1 MTAFAGRDHRLD
13 IARGLALAMIFI
25 DHVTGN
31 WLANVTL
38 QNFGFSDAAEL
49 FVFISGFAA
58 ARVYG
63 NIWRKEGAVIGI
75 GQIVRRIRVL
85 YFSHLVLFVLFAAL
99 VTVLAKH
106 MSKPIFIEAM
116 NLHRLIQ
123 VTEEMLPAI
132 LTLQFQPTHLGIL
145 PLYIALM
152 TWLIVMLPLMR
163 SRPYVALAISA
174 VIWALAAAFRINLPL
189 HLGGQWY
196 FNPFAWQ
203 TIFVV
208 GAVAGLHPELV
219 ERLQRRWI
227 VALAVL
233 VLVVCFP
240 LNLYTKFGLFADL
253 APQRFWDLVSLASIK
268 SYEGPLRLAHFFSL
282 MLMASVLMPRRDHPA
297 LEFFKPLT
305 LMGRHSLN
313 VFCFGI
319 LLSILGTAAM
329 EVYGTGWAMQIA
341 ANLLGFAAML
351 GLAAWCEWWKKNI
364 SRRRR
369 DVAAPKPV

>member
-13 IARGLALAMIFI
+13 IARGLALAMIFV

-58 ARVYG
+58 ARVYA

-75 GQIVRRIRVL
+75 GQIVRRIRTL

-106 MSKPIFIEAM
+106 MSKPVFIEAM

-152 TWLIVMLPLMR
+152 TWLIVMLPLIR
-163 SRPYVALAISA
+163 SRPYVAVALSLAIWLVA
-174 VIWALAAAFRINLPL
+174 GVFRINLPL

-196 FNPFAWQ
+196 FNPFSWQ
-203 TIFVV
+203 AIFIV
-208 GAVAGLHPELV
+208 GAVAGLHQELV
-219 ERLQRRWI
+219 EKLKKPWI
-227 VALAVL
+227 IGLAVL
-233 VLVVCFP
+233 LLVVCFP
-240 LNLYTKFGLFADL
+240 LNLYTKFGFFADL
-253 APQRFWDLVSLASIK
+253 APQRFWDIIQMLTFK
-268 SYEGPLRLAHFFSL
+268 SYEAPLRLAHFLAL
-282 MLMASVLMPRRDHPA
+282 MLVASVLMPRRDHPA
-297 LEFFKPLT
+297 LEAFKPLA
-305 LMGRHSLN
+305 LMGKHSLN

-319 LLSILGTAAM
+319 LLAILGTAAM
-329 EVYGTGWAMQIA
+329 EVYGTGWAMQVA

-364 SRRRR
+364 SRRKRELP
-369 DVAAPKPV
+369 APKPV